1 MKVLVSGASGL
12 VGSELIHELKR
23 KGHQPVRLV
32 RRKGLTSD
40 AEITWDINAGKLDP
54 QALHEIDAVIHLA
67 GENIAGGRWSDERKQ
82 KIVDSRV
89 KGTRLLAET
98 LAKLENPP
106 KVFISASAVGF
117 YGNRGDE
124 LLNDVSGKGSGFL
137 ADTCKQWEEACQPA
151 RDKDIRV
158 INSRFGIILS
168 PKGGALKAMYW
179 PFKLG
184 MAGDLGNG
192 KQYMSWI
199 ALEDVVGALVHMLTH
214 DDLKGPV
221 NVVSPNPVTNHE
233 FTDAM
238 RKAVIC
244 PMLPMHYWT
253 PPAPA
258 FAVKA
263 LLGEMAEQ
271 LLLASQRVQPV
282 ALLGSGY
289 EFHQPELKAAL
300 DSLL

>member
-1 MKVLVSGASGL
+1 
-12 VGSELIHELKR
+12 
-23 KGHQPVRLV
+23 
-32 RRKGLTSD
+32 
-40 AEITWDINAGKLDP
+40 
-54 QALHEIDAVIHLA
+54 
-67 GENIAGGRWSDERKQ
+67 
-82 KIVDSRV
+82 
-89 KGTRLLAET
+89 
-98 LAKLENPP
+98 
-106 KVFISASAVGF
+106 
-117 YGNRGDE
+117 
-124 LLNDVSGKGSGFL
+124 
-137 ADTCKQWEEACQPA
+137 
-151 RDKDIRV
+151 
-158 INSRFGIILS
+158 
-168 PKGGALKAMYW
+168 
-179 PFKLG
+179 
-184 MAGDLGNG
+184 
-192 KQYMSWI
+192 
-199 ALEDVVGALVHMLTH
+199 MLTH